1 MGKRK
6 GRRTHSDE
14 GGRRVKLDRGVHAEW
29 PGLSGP
35 SIFTPEGRIEQ
46 DRAVS
51 LKLARA
57 SGLRGATARVLWV
70 VRVLPL
76 VPAALALAIVYVW
89 RAIRRRPL

>member
-6 GRRTHSDE
+6 GRRTRSGE
-14 GGRRVKLDRGVHAEW
+14 GGRRLKLDRGVRAEW

-51 LKLARA
+51 LNLAHA

-70 VRVLPL
+70 ARVLL
-76 VPAALALAIVYVW
+76 LGPAALALVIVYAW